1 MRLLGVDYGLRRV
14 GLATLDA
21 EVGLAFPLRTIEGGV
36 VGDVVKRVADV
47 VREEG
52 IELVVVGMPLALR
65 EEDVSG
71 MKRVVEEFVGV
82 LRGVVG
88 CEVEVWNEQMTS
100 AMVLKQGR
108 EMGLEKGQVD
118 VDAAAAAVLLG
129 DFWEYKKRAQ
139 G

>member
-1 MRLLGVDYGLRRV
+1 
-14 GLATLDA
+14 
-21 EVGLAFPLRTIEGGV
+21 
-36 VGDVVKRVADV
+36 
-47 VREEG
+47 
-52 IELVVVGMPLALR
+52 
-65 EEDVSG
+65 

-100 AMVLKQGR
+100 AMVLKQRR

-118 VDAAAAAVLLG
+118 VDAAAAAVMLG